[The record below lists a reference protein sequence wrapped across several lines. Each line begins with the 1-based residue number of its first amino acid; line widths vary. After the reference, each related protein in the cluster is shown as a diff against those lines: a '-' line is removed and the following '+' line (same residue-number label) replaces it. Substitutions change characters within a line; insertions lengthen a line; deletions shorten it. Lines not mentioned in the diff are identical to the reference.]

1 MKASRGKLQKQLQ
14 LKFAFTTS
22 LAYIYSGAMS
32 ETATD
37 PPPLTKE
44 TGALSILIP
53 LIPTYTHLLLTAL
66 LPIVAGA
73 HASLGRPN
81 NVRPPKKLKDK
92 AATPPYH
99 GEPKGKESRE
109 CKETKE
115 GKGAKEDIQG
125 KEGKA
130 TTLYP
135 QGDHGDEDDDD
146 EDDEISPVETLT
158 PRDAMLFPITA
169 GIMLGGL
176 YLIIKYLDDP
186 TILSKILTWYFALIG
201 TFAVGKFCADT
212 LGVVVSLV
220 FPRRWSQ
227 VEGGKRRIYVAGHD
241 RYKLLVT
248 GEENIEAGI
257 ETEKLNPFPRSVLP
271 IPKSLYAPIWFYR
284 RALLAKWAVV
294 FKLGRGKDNT
304 TRTTFWVGDIIGLI
318 IGLVCVAGYVISEKH
333 WIGTN
338 IMGVSFAY
346 GAMQLISPTTF
357 GTATLLLSLL
367 FVYDIYFVFYTPLM
381 ITVATSLDVPI
392 KLLFPRPAID
402 PGPLGKR
409 SLAMLGLGDVVL
421 PGIMM
426 ALALRFDFW
435 RWCEARRIKEFK
447 AAGAEAAS
455 GAAITPSKAQLPVF
469 IKPTGTW
476 GERLWNCGTKDVG
489 GVFPKTYFFTSIGGY
504 VAGMLV
510 TLYVMHVWNH
520 AQPALLYL
528 VPGVV
533 GAVWGTAVVRGE
545 VGMAWRYT
553 EEVDEDED
561 EEKKEKKVEG
571 NEEKGKTE
579 KSAIVDK
586 KADEKEKVSEPSPTN
601 TESDKQQEGGQ
612 GKLESEKPADVKAE
626 SEAESAKNE
635 DKKEADKDDDG
646 DDGIEF
652 VDESG
657 EAEYIS
663 VRIVKKPAPGAAFAR
678 R

>member
-1 MKASRGKLQKQLQ
+1 
-14 LKFAFTTS
+14 
-22 LAYIYSGAMS
+22 MS
-32 ETATD
+32 ESAAD
-37 PPPLTKE
+37 PPPLPKDI
-44 TGALSILIP
+44 GVLGVLVP

-66 LPIVAGA
+66 LPIVTGA

-81 NVRPPKKLKDK
+81 NVRPPSKKVKNKPTTPYCQSKPQSKDGK
-92 AATPPYH
+92 HTTP
-99 GEPKGKESRE
+99 S
-109 CKETKE
+109 
-115 GKGAKEDIQG
+115 
-125 KEGKA
+125 
-130 TTLYP
+130 L
-135 QGDHGDEDDDD
+135 QGDHDDEDDDD
-146 EDDEISPVETLT
+146 EDELSAVETLT

-186 TILSKILTWYFALIG
+186 TILSKMLTWYFALVGI
-201 TFAVGKFCADT
+201 FAVGKFFADS

-227 VEGGKRRIYVAGHD
+227 VVGGKRRVYIAGHD
-241 RYKLLVT
+241 RYKLVVS
-248 GEENIEAGI
+248 GEENAEAGV
-257 ETEKLNPFPRSVLP
+257 EAEKFNPFPRSILP

-284 RALLAKWAVV
+284 RALLARWAVV
-294 FKLGRGKDNT
+294 SKLGRGKDNT
-304 TRTTFWVGDIIGLI
+304 TRTTFWIGDIIGLI
-318 IGLVCVAGYVISEKH
+318 IGLVCVTGYVISGKH

-367 FVYDIYFVFYTPLM
+367 FLYDIYFVFYTPLM
-381 ITVATSLDVPI
+381 VTVAMSLDVPI
-392 KLLFPRPAID
+392 KLLFPRPPLEGAD
-402 PGPLGKR
+402 PAQLSKR

-426 ALALRFDFW
+426 AMALRFDFW
-435 RWCEARRIKEFK
+435 RWCEARRVKESK

-455 GAAITPSKAQLPVF
+455 GAVTTISKAQLPAF

-476 GERLWNCGTKDVG
+476 GERLWNCGAKGVG
-489 GVFPKTYFFTSIGGY
+489 GVFPKTYFFASIGGY
-504 VAGMLV
+504 IAGMLV

-528 VPGVV
+528 VPGVL

-545 VGMAWRYT
+545 VRMAWGYT
-553 EEVDEDED
+553 EEVEEDED
-561 EEKKEKKVEG
+561 EKKKAEKEKEKEK
-571 NEEKGKTE
+571 EKAKKGKTE
-579 KSAIVDK
+579 SKMTVDK
-586 KADEKEKVSEPSPTN
+586 EAAEKERASEPSPAKA
-601 TESDKQQEGGQ
+601 ESDKQQEGGQ
-612 GKLESEKPADVKAE
+612 DEAKEPEKPVDAKEESETEPA
-626 SEAESAKNE
+626 NGE
-635 DKKEADKDDDG
+635 DKKEADKEGEVED
-646 DDGIEF
+646 IEL

-663 VRIVKKPAPGAAFAR
+663 VKIVKKPAPGAAFAR